1 VWLAIP
7 FFVLAV
13 VGLVGVL
20 VYLHLAQKI
29 TPTEVTVATYK
40 RRDSDTVSYFVTYLF
55 AFMKVP
61 LDTWDKITAFLIFFL
76 ILGFIYVNSNM
87 IHINP
92 MLNIFGYRIYELS
105 QPDGER
111 LLITR
116 QKIKRND
123 VLRVIIMDD
132 DIYLGKN
139 APSER

>member
-1 VWLAIP
+1 MP
-7 FFVLAV
+7 
-13 VGLVGVL
+13 
-20 VYLHLAQKI
+20 QKI
-29 TPTEVTVATYK
+29 SPRRITVDTYK

-61 LDTWDKITAFLIFFL
+61 LDSWEKITAFVIFFS

-92 MLNIFGYRIYELS
+92 MLNMFGYRIYELS

-116 QKIKRND
+116 RKIKRNEAIQ
-123 VLRVIIMDD
+123 VIVMDD

-139 APSER
+139 VLNP